1 MLSTISTVR
10 TVAGSSV
17 DSGEAL
23 LRRMA
28 ARRRRDNAVIAVLAV
43 LAVLGG
49 GHAIFSFLFDK
60 PAPDTSGQQAVTI
73 VGRGQ
78 LAGTFA
84 QEFVV
89 TYLSSNDGQKERLAE
104 FVADS
109 SRLRLPKT
117 GRQVTDSAVVFVR
130 RTDVQGGLD
139 IWTVT
144 VSVRLGGSGNTA
156 GARQFYRV
164 AVSLTEGRLRA
175 LGLPAVVTP
184 PGRGLDLATTYTT
197 TCPADAPVTTV
208 ASGFLAAY
216 LTGSGDITRYI
227 AQGSGITALTPPPYT
242 KADLAVVM
250 ADETN
255 CGKSG
260 SKIRVLASVTPS
272 AAGAEVAAL
281 EYPLTMINNGG
292 QWQVQTMDQ
301 VPALAEPFAVIAE
314 GSKDQA
320 AGPTTSAPPSTAAI
334 PPATHK

>member
-1 MLSTISTVR
+1 MR
-10 TVAGSSV
+10 TLAGNSV

-28 ARRRRDNAVIAVLAV
+28 ARRRRDNAMIAVLAV

-60 PAPDTSGQQAVTI
+60 PAPDNRGQEAVSI
-73 VGRGQ
+73 VGRAQ

-89 TYLSSNDGQKERLAE
+89 TYLSAGDGQKERLAE
-104 FVADS
+104 FVGDP
-109 SRLRLPKT
+109 SRLQLPKT
-117 GRQVTDSAVVFVR
+117 GRQVTDPAVVFVR

-139 IWTVT
+139 VWTVT
-144 VSVRLGGSGNTA
+144 VSVRLGGTANAA

-164 AVSLTEGRLRA
+164 AVSLTDGKLRA
-175 LGLPAVVTP
+175 LGLPGAVTP
-184 PGRGLDLATTYTT
+184 PGRGLDLATTYNT
-197 TCPADAPVTTV
+197 TCPADAPVHPV

-227 AQGSGITALTPPPYT
+227 AQASGITALTPPPFT
-242 KADLAVVM
+242 KVGIASVT

-260 SKIRVLASVTPS
+260 SQIRVLASVTPT
-272 AAGAEVAAL
+272 AAGGEVAVL

-301 VPALAEPFAVIAE
+301 VPALAQPLAVIAE

-320 AGPTTSAPPSTAAI
+320 AGPTTSVPSSAAAI

>member
-1 MLSTISTVR
+1 MR
-10 TVAGSSV
+10 TQAGSSV

-49 GHAIFSFLFDK
+49 GHAIFSFLFTK
-60 PAPDTSGQQAVTI
+60 PVPDDRGQETVSI
-73 VGRGQ
+73 VGRAQ

-89 TYLSSNDGQKERLAE
+89 TYLSANDSQKERLAE
-104 FVADS
+104 FVADT
-109 SRLRLPKT
+109 SRIRLPKT
-117 GRQVTDSAVVFVR
+117 GRQVTDPVVAFVR

-139 IWTVT
+139 IWSVT
-144 VSVRLGGSGNTA
+144 VSVRIGGPANA
-156 GARQFYRV
+156 VGARQFYRV
-164 AVSLTEGRLRA
+164 AVSLTDGKLRA
-175 LGLPAVVTP
+175 LGLPAAVTP

-197 TCPADAPVTTV
+197 TCPADAPVSTV
-208 ASGFLAAY
+208 ASGFLSAY

-227 AQGSGITALTPPPYT
+227 ALGSGIGALVPPPYT
-242 KADLAVVM
+242 KVDVAAVN
-250 ADETN
+250 ADETS

-260 SKIRVLASVTPS
+260 STVRVLASVTPT
-272 AAGAEVAAL
+272 AGGTEVAAL

-301 VPALAEPFAVIAE
+301 VPALAQPLAVIAE

-320 AGPTTSAPPSTAAI
+320 TGPTTSVPSSTAAI

>member
-1 MLSTISTVR
+1 
-10 TVAGSSV
+10 
-17 DSGEAL
+17 
-23 LRRMA
+23 MA

-49 GHAIFSFLFDK
+49 GHAIFSFLFTK
-60 PAPDTSGQQAVTI
+60 PAPDNRGLETVAI
-73 VGRGQ
+73 VGRAQ

-84 QEFVV
+84 QDYVV
-89 TYLSSNDGQKERLAE
+89 TYLSASDSQKERLAQ
-104 FVADS
+104 FVADP
-109 SRLRLPKT
+109 SRMRLPKA
-117 GRQVTDSAVVFVR
+117 GRQVTDPAVVFVR

-144 VSVRLGGSGNTA
+144 VSVRIAGATNGA

-164 AVSLTEGRLRA
+164 AVSLTDGRMRA
-175 LGLPAVVTP
+175 LGLPAEVTP
-184 PGRGLDLATTYTT
+184 PGRGLDLATVYNT
-197 TCPADAPVTTV
+197 TCPADAPVSTV

-227 AQGSGITALTPPPYT
+227 AQGSGITALAPPPYT
-242 KADLAVVM
+242 KVGVAAVN

-260 SKIRVLASVTPS
+260 STVRVLVSVNPN
-272 AAGAEVAAL
+272 AGGTEVAAL

-301 VPALAEPFAVIAE
+301 VPALAQPLAVIAE

-320 AGPTTSAPPSTAAI
+320 TGPTTSAPSSTAAV
-334 PPATHK
+334 PPATHN